1 MNPITTPDHRA
12 SAIPLTQIIVDSP
25 ATFSQVSTDVYL
37 NTTTTLIPNDVWNAR
52 VQDKGRP
59 YNELGS
65 KTYKRNKIISI
76 GPEDQHLFFFDLT
89 AIAVDFSKIMRSM
102 QELEEGWKKLPKS
115 TSQIKEKIVSTI
127 MALRSQCDDGS
138 FKLSQESFVTTMQNF
153 WGTSAVDLTPHPND
167 RLRLFG
173 IIMTIPRMRPYFQRL
188 CDGITNLAQLDS
200 PSLSIPQIFADI
212 RLAFNN
218 EDIIINLPD
227 ASNDLENIELL
238 DANDASRISID
249 RNRKYFIYIYVINYC
264 HTLNSHILIYYIS
277 PTNRFVG

>member
-1 MNPITTPDHRA
+1 MPF
-12 SAIPLTQIIVDSP
+12 TQIIVDSP
-25 ATFSQVSTDVYL
+25 ATFSQVSTDIVL
-37 NTTTTLIPNDVWNAR
+37 NTNHTLIPNDVWNAR
-52 VQDKGRP
+52 IQDKGRA

-76 GPEDQHLFFFDLT
+76 GPDDQNLFFFDLT
-89 AIAVDFSKIMRSM
+89 AIAVDFSKIMKSM
-102 QELEEGWKKLPKS
+102 QELEEGWKKLPKNG
-115 TSQIKEKIVSTI
+115 SQIKEKIVSTI

-138 FKLSQESFVTTMQNF
+138 YKLSQESFVSTMQNF

-200 PSLSIPQIFADI
+200 PALSIPQIFADI

-249 RNRKYFIYIYVINYC
+249 RDRNIFFINI
-264 HTLNSHILIYYIS
+264 H
-277 PTNRFVG
+277 